1 MVVMTERH
9 RKKIAKHL
17 HQMFQPR
24 ELLLSVNAG
33 LINGILLISVQISLA
48 ALVFSGSLHDYVSYG
63 IGFVLAGA
71 FVIGIVAA
79 MAGSYPG
86 TVAAPQD
93 APVVIL
99 ALMASTIAAN
109 IPASEGAESI
119 FITVVAATVISSLL
133 TGAFLWTLG
142 RFRLGNLI
150 RFIPYPVIGG
160 FLAGTGWLLL
170 MGGLGVLTGESPG
183 ISNLSYLLQ
192 PEMLMRW
199 LPSLVFAILILLI
212 LRRFHHFLI
221 MPALILTA
229 AAVFF
234 LILYFS
240 DTSVSEAGARGW
252 LLGPFPAER
261 LWQPITPG
269 AIRGVN
275 WAVLTGQI
283 GNIGSIVIISVI
295 ALLLNAGG
303 LELAI
308 KRDLDFNRELQST
321 GIANLMAGLCG
332 SPIGYLY
339 LSQTSLTYRLGAHSR
354 LTGILAA
361 AMCGIAIF
369 FGAPAISIFPK
380 PVLGS
385 LLLFAGLSFL
395 VEWVYESWFKLPKL
409 DCFLILFIMV
419 IIGSFGLLEG
429 VAVGML
435 IAVVLF
441 VVNYSRINVI
451 KHILSGANYQS
462 NVERAAPFRK
472 LLRNAGEQLYIL
484 KLQGFIFFGTAHN
497 LLDRVRQRT
506 DAPDLP
512 GLRFV
517 VLDFR
522 IVSGLD
528 SSAMNSF
535 VKLNRLARTR
545 GLKLVFTH
553 LSSELQHQFIKAG
566 LLEDHDGNFQIF
578 PDLDRGIE
586 WCENQIIK
594 TEKAA
599 IDETLTKKLETLFL
613 DPVFGTVIA
622 YMQRQEAAKGSYL
635 IRRGDP
641 PKGLYFIESGQVTTL
656 LEQEDNEVIRLR
668 TNGAGTFIGEI
679 GMFLG
684 QPASASVIADKDCI
698 IFFLSLE
705 NLKKL
710 EQAAPDVSASFHKF
724 IIRMLAERLISN
736 TRSLKALTD

>member
-1 MVVMTERH
+1 M
-9 RKKIAKHL
+9 
-17 HQMFQPR
+17 
-24 ELLLSVNAG
+24 
-33 LINGILLISVQISLA
+33 
-48 ALVFSGSLHDYVSYG
+48 
-63 IGFVLAGA
+63 
-71 FVIGIVAA
+71 
-79 MAGSYPG
+79 
-86 TVAAPQD
+86 
-93 APVVIL
+93 
-99 ALMASTIAAN
+99 
-109 IPASEGAESI
+109 
-119 FITVVAATVISSLL
+119 
-133 TGAFLWTLG
+133 LG
-142 RFRLGNLI
+142 RFKLGNLI

-170 MGGLGVLTGESPG
+170 VGAMSVLTGESPG

-192 PEMLMRW
+192 TEMLLRW
-199 LPSLVFAILILLI
+199 LPGVVLAIMILLI
-212 LRRFHHFLI
+212 LRRFDHFLI

-229 AAVFF
+229 AAVFY
-234 LILYFS
+234 LILYLT

-261 LWQPITPG
+261 LWQPITPS
-269 AIRGVN
+269 AIKGVN

-283 GNIGSIVIISVI
+283 GNIGSIAIISVI
-295 ALLLNAGG
+295 ALLLNASG

-308 KRDLDFNRELQST
+308 KQDLDLNRELQST
-321 GIANLMAGLCG
+321 GISNLMAGLCG

-339 LSQTSLTYRLGAHSR
+339 LSQTSLTYRLGAHNR
-354 LTGILAA
+354 LTGILASA
-361 AMCGIAIF
+361 LCGIAIF
-369 FGAPAISIFPK
+369 IGAPALSLFPK

-409 DCFLILFIMV
+409 DCFLILFIMA

-435 IAVVLF
+435 IAVILF

-451 KHILSGANYQS
+451 KHVLTGANYQS

-497 LLDRVRQRT
+497 LLDQVRQRT
-506 DAPDLP
+506 DASDLSK
-512 GLRFV
+512 LRFV
-517 VLDFR
+517 ILDFR

-535 VKLNRLARTR
+535 IKMNRLAKTHEI
-545 GLKLVFTH
+545 KLVFTH
-553 LSSELQHQFIKAG
+553 LSSELRHQFTKVG
-566 LLEDHDGNFQIF
+566 LNAENDRNLKIF

-586 WCENQIIK
+586 WCENQIIEA
-594 TEKAA
+594 EKQAL
-599 IDETLTKKLETLFL
+599 DNPLMKKLETLFL
-613 DPVFGTVIA
+613 DPVFSTVIA

-641 PKGLYFIESGQVTTL
+641 PKGLYFIESGQVTTV
-656 LEQEDNEVIRLR
+656 LEQEDEKVIRLR

-679 GMFLG
+679 GLFLG

-698 IFFLSLE
+698 VFFLSLE

>member
-1 MVVMTERH
+1 MTDRY
-9 RKKIAKHL
+9 RKKIASQL
-17 HQMFQPR
+17 HRMFQPR

-48 ALVFSGSLHDYVSYG
+48 ALIFSGSLHEYVSYG
-63 IGFVLAGA
+63 IGFTLVGA

-79 MAGSYPG
+79 LAGSYPG

-109 IPASEGAESI
+109 IPPSEGAETIYIS
-119 FITVVAATVISSLL
+119 VVAVTVLSSLL
-133 TGAFLWTLG
+133 TGAFLWMLG
-142 RFRLGNLI
+142 RFKLGNLI

-170 MGGLGVLTGESPG
+170 VGAMSVLTGESPG

-192 PEMLMRW
+192 TEMLLRW
-199 LPSLVFAILILLI
+199 LPGVVLAIMILLI
-212 LRRFHHFLI
+212 LRRFDHFLI

-229 AAVFF
+229 AAVFY
-234 LILYFS
+234 LILYLT

-261 LWQPITPG
+261 LWQPITPS
-269 AIRGVN
+269 AIKGVN

-283 GNIGSIVIISVI
+283 GNIGSIAIISVI
-295 ALLLNAGG
+295 ALLLNASG

-308 KRDLDFNRELQST
+308 KQDLDLNRELQST
-321 GIANLMAGLCG
+321 GISNLMAGLCG

-339 LSQTSLTYRLGAHSR
+339 LSQTSLTYRLGAHNR
-354 LTGILAA
+354 LTGILASA
-361 AMCGIAIF
+361 LCGIAIF
-369 FGAPAISIFPK
+369 IGAPALSLFPK

-409 DCFLILFIMV
+409 DCFLILFIMA

-435 IAVVLF
+435 IAVILF

-451 KHILSGANYQS
+451 KHVLTGANYQS

-497 LLDRVRQRT
+497 LLDQVRQRT
-506 DAPDLP
+506 DASDLSK
-512 GLRFV
+512 LRFV
-517 VLDFR
+517 ILDFR

-535 VKLNRLARTR
+535 IKMNRLAKTHEI
-545 GLKLVFTH
+545 KLVFTH
-553 LSSELQHQFIKAG
+553 LSSELRHQFTKVG
-566 LLEDHDGNFQIF
+566 LNAENDRNLKIF

-586 WCENQIIK
+586 WCENQIIEA
-594 TEKAA
+594 EKQAL
-599 IDETLTKKLETLFL
+599 DNPLMKKLETLFL
-613 DPVFGTVIA
+613 DPVFSTVIA

-641 PKGLYFIESGQVTTL
+641 PKGLYFIESGQVTTV
-656 LEQEDNEVIRLR
+656 LEQEDEKVIRLR

-679 GMFLG
+679 GLFLG

-698 IFFLSLE
+698 VFFLSLE

>member
-1 MVVMTERH
+1 MTDRY
-9 RKKIAKHL
+9 RKKIASQL
-17 HQMFQPR
+17 HRMFQPR

-48 ALVFSGSLHDYVSYG
+48 ALIFSGSLHEYVSYG
-63 IGFVLAGA
+63 IGFTLVGA

-79 MAGSYPG
+79 LAGSYPG

-109 IPASEGAESI
+109 IPPSEGAETIYIS
-119 FITVVAATVISSLL
+119 VVAVTVLSSLL
-133 TGAFLWTLG
+133 TGAFLWMLG
-142 RFRLGNLI
+142 RFKLGNLI

-170 MGGLGVLTGESPG
+170 VGAMSVLTGESPG

-192 PEMLMRW
+192 TEMLLRW
-199 LPSLVFAILILLI
+199 LPGVVLAIMILLI
-212 LRRFHHFLI
+212 LRRFDHFLI

-229 AAVFF
+229 AAVFY
-234 LILYFS
+234 LILYLT

-261 LWQPITPG
+261 LWQPITPS
-269 AIRGVN
+269 AIKGVN

-283 GNIGSIVIISVI
+283 GNIGSIAIISVI
-295 ALLLNAGG
+295 ALLLNASG

-308 KRDLDFNRELQST
+308 KQDLDLNRELQST
-321 GIANLMAGLCG
+321 GISNLMAGLCG

-339 LSQTSLTYRLGAHSR
+339 LSQTSLTYRLGAHNR
-354 LTGILAA
+354 LTGILASA
-361 AMCGIAIF
+361 LCGIAIF
-369 FGAPAISIFPK
+369 IGAPALSLFPK

-409 DCFLILFIMV
+409 DCFLILFIMA

-435 IAVVLF
+435 IAVILF

-451 KHILSGANYQS
+451 KHVLTGANYQS

-497 LLDRVRQRT
+497 LLDQVRQRT
-506 DAPDLP
+506 DASDLSK
-512 GLRFV
+512 LRFV
-517 VLDFR
+517 ILDFR

-528 SSAMNSF
+528 SSALNSF
-535 VKLNRLARTR
+535 IKMNRLAKTHEI
-545 GLKLVFTH
+545 KLVFTH
-553 LSSELQHQFIKAG
+553 LSSELRHQFTKVG
-566 LLEDHDGNFQIF
+566 LNAENDRNLKIF

-586 WCENQIIK
+586 WCENQIIEA
-594 TEKAA
+594 EKQAL
-599 IDETLTKKLETLFL
+599 DNPLMKKLETLFL
-613 DPVFGTVIA
+613 DPVFSTVIA

-641 PKGLYFIESGQVTTL
+641 PKGLYFIESGQVTTV
-656 LEQEDNEVIRLR
+656 LEQEDEKVIRLR

-679 GMFLG
+679 GLFLG

-698 IFFLSLE
+698 VFFLSLE

>member
-1 MVVMTERH
+1 MTDRY
-9 RKKIAKHL
+9 RKKIASQL
-17 HQMFQPR
+17 HRMFQPR

-48 ALVFSGSLHDYVSYG
+48 ALIFSGSLHEYVSYG
-63 IGFVLAGA
+63 IGFTLVGA

-79 MAGSYPG
+79 LAGSYPG

-99 ALMASTIAAN
+99 ALMPSTIAAN
-109 IPASEGAESI
+109 IPPSEGAETIYIS
-119 FITVVAATVISSLL
+119 VVAVTVLSSLL
-133 TGAFLWTLG
+133 TGAFLWMLG
-142 RFRLGNLI
+142 RFKLGNLI

-170 MGGLGVLTGESPG
+170 VGAMSVLTGESPG

-192 PEMLMRW
+192 TEMLLRW
-199 LPSLVFAILILLI
+199 LPGVVLAIMILLI
-212 LRRFHHFLI
+212 LRRFDHFLI

-229 AAVFF
+229 AAVFY
-234 LILYFS
+234 LILYLT

-261 LWQPITPG
+261 LWQPITPS
-269 AIRGVN
+269 AIKGVN

-283 GNIGSIVIISVI
+283 GNIGSIAIISVI
-295 ALLLNAGG
+295 ALLLNASG

-308 KRDLDFNRELQST
+308 KQDLDLNRELQST
-321 GIANLMAGLCG
+321 GISNLMAGLCG

-339 LSQTSLTYRLGAHSR
+339 LSQTSLTYRLGAHNR
-354 LTGILAA
+354 LTGILASA
-361 AMCGIAIF
+361 LCGIAIF
-369 FGAPAISIFPK
+369 IGAPALSLFPK

-409 DCFLILFIMV
+409 DCFLILFIMA

-435 IAVVLF
+435 IAVILF

-451 KHILSGANYQS
+451 KHVLTGANYQS

-497 LLDRVRQRT
+497 LLDQVRQRT
-506 DAPDLP
+506 DASDLSK
-512 GLRFV
+512 LRFV
-517 VLDFR
+517 ILDFR

-535 VKLNRLARTR
+535 IKMNRLAKTHEI
-545 GLKLVFTH
+545 KLVFTH
-553 LSSELQHQFIKAG
+553 LSSELRHQFTKVG
-566 LLEDHDGNFQIF
+566 LNAENDRNLKIF
-578 PDLDRGIE
+578 PDLDHGIE
-586 WCENQIIK
+586 WCENQIIEA
-594 TEKAA
+594 EKQAL
-599 IDETLTKKLETLFL
+599 DNPLMKKLETLFL
-613 DPVFGTVIA
+613 DPVFSTVIA

-641 PKGLYFIESGQVTTL
+641 PKGLYFIESGQVTTV
-656 LEQEDNEVIRLR
+656 LEQEDEKVIRLR

-679 GMFLG
+679 GLFLG

-698 IFFLSLE
+698 VFFLSLE